1 MKNVVL
7 IFLLVSL
14 LTLFPCGDESLA
26 ISSDEEVDSSANSLG
41 GFAVVA
47 EAKIEPCGISAKIEP
62 CGKSVNGVVVIVVVV

>member
-1 MKNVVL
+1 M
-7 IFLLVSL
+7 

-62 CGKSVNGVVVIVVVV
+62 CGKSVKGVVVIVVVV